1 MQRMFNLLDYPPLIL
16 AVALPVFW
24 LSASIGARL
33 RDNAYN
39 PQPGDRDD
47 LKFVLGAALTLLG
60 LIVGFSFQIALSSYD
75 RRNILEAQEANAI
88 GTEYARTNLLSPADA
103 VIVRG
108 LLKNYIDQRISNYT
122 SRNAQ
127 RVRQITAQ
135 TAQLQTE
142 MWSAVAASAVAQPSA
157 LTALVVS
164 GMDNVLDS
172 EGFAQAAWRH
182 HIPLAA
188 WGLLFA
194 ISIFCN
200 LLVGRAAQ
208 GRGGG
213 FVFLI
218 LPVALSISLFL
229 IAEIDSPRAGTIR
242 VDPQNLENLAHS
254 LHSQYEAGQPH
265 SDWIR

>member
-1 MQRMFNLLDYPPLIL
+1 VQRMFNLLDYPPLIL

-172 EGFAQAAWRH
+172 
-182 HIPLAA
+182 
-188 WGLLFA
+188 
-194 ISIFCN
+194 
-200 LLVGRAAQ
+200 
-208 GRGGG
+208 
-213 FVFLI
+213 
-218 LPVALSISLFL
+218 
-229 IAEIDSPRAGTIR
+229 
-242 VDPQNLENLAHS
+242 
-254 LHSQYEAGQPH
+254 
-265 SDWIR
+265 